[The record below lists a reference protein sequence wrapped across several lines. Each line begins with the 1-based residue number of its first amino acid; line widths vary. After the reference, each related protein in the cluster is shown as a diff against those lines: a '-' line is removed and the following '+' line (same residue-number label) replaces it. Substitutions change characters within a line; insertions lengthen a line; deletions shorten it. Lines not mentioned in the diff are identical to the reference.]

1 MKTDKCVIELIS
13 DPVKMTVMLLLKIF
27 LWGTCS
33 LVCLLNAVVA
43 ELVVKPHNTLVELDK
58 ETNLM
63 CCSNQSNSVLEWKFQ
78 KWNNGDLFIKL
89 CSGLICH
96 RDGYSVDSHSP
107 GCSRLIINSSSVEVA
122 GLYQCNE
129 LGTEAVGGAYL
140 VVYQLNCS
148 HNVSSKNELVEG
160 IKVVYT
166 CTALWKGKLPFQII
180 FSTADGNDIKK
191 HLFSQW
197 QEFYSNSV
205 PVDLLR
211 PRLPSYTFS
220 IQLLSTGITDE
231 NVDKHSPVVKWSSTE
246 EQVMYR
252 VSNIRTNCPKKD
264 CEKEKG
270 DLVICSADG
279 FPVPR
284 FQWLDW
290 DLKQVA
296 NSSVLQM
303 KSVGNHEYTCS
314 SKNMIHGQEYEV
326 REKIVVNVIEKTEEM
341 SPSMIIVIVV
351 GVVVIFILVIILVA
365 VLFTMYTVL
374 QVAKVYFS
382 ENESNCRSL
391 KRETRKSELGI
402 SLNSLQVK
410 IDGLSDNYPQK
421 VSEDPEESERFL
433 PVRQTVDA
441 DV

>member
-13 DPVKMTVMLLLKIF
+13 DPVKMRVMLFVEIF
-27 LWGTCS
+27 LWSTCF
-33 LVCLLNAVVA
+33 LVCLLNIVIA
-43 ELVVKPHNTLVELDK
+43 ELIVKPHNTLVELGK
-58 ETNLM
+58 ETYM
-63 CCSNQSNSVLEWKFQ
+63 KCCSKQSTSVLEWKFQ

-96 RDGYSVDSHSP
+96 RDWYSDSPSP
-107 GCSRLIINSSSVEVA
+107 GCSRLIVNSSSVDVA

-129 LGTEAVGGAYL
+129 LGTEAAGGAYL

-160 IKVVYT
+160 IKVLYT
-166 CTALWKGKLPFQII
+166 CTALWKGKLPFQMM
-180 FSTADGNDIKK
+180 FLTAGGNEIKK
-191 HLFSQW
+191 TLFSQMLD
-197 QEFYSNSV
+197 FYSISV

-231 NVDKHSPVVKWSSTE
+231 NVDKHSSVASWSSTE
-246 EQVMYR
+246 EQVRYK
-252 VSNIRTNCPKKD
+252 VSNIRTNCPKTD

-270 DLVICSADG
+270 DLIICSADG
-279 FPVPR
+279 FPVPE

-303 KSVGNHEYTCS
+303 KDVGEFDYICS
-314 SKNMIHGQEYEV
+314 SKNMIHGQEYEA
-326 REKIVVNVIEKTEEM
+326 REKISVKVLEKTEGM
-341 SPSMIIVIVV
+341 SQSMVIAVVV
-351 GVVVIFILVIILVA
+351 GVVVIFILVILLVA

-391 KRETRKSELGI
+391 KRGARKSEQDDI
-402 SLNSLQVK
+402 SLHSVQLK
-410 IDGLSDNYPQK
+410 IGGPSDNYPQK

-433 PVRQTVDA
+433 PVRQAVDA